1 MKNYLKVLGLGLLLT
16 GASTSIQ
23 ANDATNTK
31 AQTETFNSLPPTPDY
46 RAYNTLPPTPDYRA
60 YNTLPPTPD
69 YGAYNTLPPTPDYRA
84 YNTLPPTPDYRA
96 YNTLPPTPDYRAYN
110 TLPPTPDYRAYNTL
124 PPTPDHP
131 VPSGTNESS
140 KDETHDSSPSSP
152 KQVVKTRLDFTA
164 FMRAN
169 YQHTRC

>member
-69 YGAYNTLPPTPDYRA
+69 YRA

-131 VPSGTNESS
+131 VPSGTTESS
-140 KDETHDSSPSSP
+140 KDEIRDSLPPTSER
-152 KQVVKTRLDFTA
+152 VVKTRLDFMA

>member
-46 RAYNTLPPTPDYRA
+46 R
-60 YNTLPPTPD
+60 
-69 YGAYNTLPPTPDYRA
+69 AYNTLPPTPDYRA

-140 KDETHDSSPSSP
+140 KDETHDSSPSLP
-152 KQVVKTRLDFTA
+152 ERVVKTRLDFMA

>member
-69 YGAYNTLPPTPDYRA
+69 YRA
-84 YNTLPPTPDYRA
+84 YNTLPPTPDYG
-96 YNTLPPTPDYRAYN
+96 AYN

-131 VPSGTNESS
+131 EPSGTNESS

-152 KQVVKTRLDFTA
+152 KQVVKTRLDFTS